1 MMLGQEEKVLSPAD
15 LLDRYREG
23 TAFYFGSP
31 RRTLLAEG
39 ELVKLSVDG
48 KGEELERLP
57 RRVAD
62 LLAGVR
68 AGNAAEALIVGAIPF
83 TVNSGVRP
91 ELFVPRQ
98 TRWAGPLAEAEEALA
113 DLAGDTDRSVFDG
126 ETDGG
131 AFKIVSFPTE
141 SDYEAAVRKGL
152 EQLRSGKL
160 RKVVLSR
167 SLRLENC
174 PPVQTE
180 RLLRRLAAGN
190 TRGYTFAVPLR
201 EQQHLAAGSG
211 QSAGQSGTTAAASA
225 SRTLIGASPELL
237 VARSGRL
244 VTANPLAG
252 SAARSSDPA
261 EDKRRADALL
271 QSAKDRHE
279 HAVVVE
285 AVASALRPYCR
296 KLDVPAEPSVIGTKT
311 MWHLSTKV
319 TGEVLEP
326 AASSLEL
333 AVAMHPTPA
342 VCGTPTG
349 PARTAIRELESFDRR
364 YFTGMV
370 GWCDAAGDGE
380 WAVTIRCAEIGEDA
394 VTLYAGAGIVE
405 GSDPAAELAETSS
418 KLKTLLLA
426 MGMNPETA
434 SNGGGGG
441 KSV

>member
-1 MMLGQEEKVLSPAD
+1 MA
-15 LLDRYREG
+15 
-23 TAFYFGSP
+23 
-31 RRTLLAEG
+31 
-39 ELVKLSVDG
+39 
-48 KGEELERLP
+48 
-57 RRVAD
+57 
-62 LLAGVR
+62 
-68 AGNAAEALIVGAIPF
+68 
-83 TVNSGVRP
+83 
-91 ELFVPRQ
+91 
-98 TRWAGPLAEAEEALA
+98 
-113 DLAGDTDRSVFDG
+113 
-126 ETDGG
+126 
-131 AFKIVSFPTE
+131 
-141 SDYEAAVRKGL
+141 
-152 EQLRSGKL
+152 
-160 RKVVLSR
+160 
-167 SLRLENC
+167 
-174 PPVQTE
+174 
-180 RLLRRLAAGN
+180 
-190 TRGYTFAVPLR
+190 
-201 EQQHLAAGSG
+201 AAGSG
-211 QSAGQSGTTAAASA
+211 HSAGQNGTAAEAS
-225 SRTLIGASPELL
+225 SVLTLIGASPELL
-237 VARSGRL
+237 VARSGQL

-271 QSAKDRHE
+271 LSAKDRHE

-319 TGEVLEP
+319 TGELLEP

-426 MGMNPETA
+426 MGMNPDTA
-434 SNGGGGG
+434 SGGGGT
-441 KSV
+441 SA

>member
-1 MMLGQEEKVLSPAD
+1 MMLGQKEKLLSPAD
-15 LLDRYREG
+15 LLDKYSEG
-23 TAFYFGSP
+23 SAFYFGSP
-31 RRTLLAEG
+31 RLTLLAEG
-39 ELVKLSVDG
+39 ELVRLSVEG

-68 AGNAAEALIVGAIPF
+68 AGNAAEPVIVGAIPF

-91 ELFVPRQ
+91 ELFVPLQ
-98 TRWAGPLAEAEEALA
+98 TLWAGPLPESEEVLAEI
-113 DLAGDTDRSVFDG
+113 AGDTDRPVFDG
-126 ETDGG
+126 KADGG
-131 AFKIVSFPTE
+131 TFNIVSFPTE

-174 PPVQTE
+174 PPVQTGH
-180 RLLRRLAAGN
+180 LLRRLAASN
-190 TRGYTFAVPLR
+190 TRGCTFAVPLR
-201 EQQHLAAGSG
+201 GQQSAAAGSG
-211 QSAGQSGTTAAASA
+211 CNAGPGQGAAPASA
-225 SRTLIGASPELL
+225 ARTLIGASPELL
-237 VARSGRL
+237 VARSGQL

-252 SAARSSDPA
+252 SAARSGDPA

-271 QSAKDRHE
+271 LSAKDRHE

-285 AVASALRPYCR
+285 AVVSALRPYCR

-319 TGEVLEP
+319 TGELLEP

-426 MGMNPETA
+426 MGMDPETG
-434 SNGGGGG
+434 SGGGG

>member
-1 MMLGQEEKVLSPAD
+1 MMLGQKEKLLSPAD
-15 LLDRYREG
+15 LLDKYSEG
-23 TAFYFGSP
+23 SAFYFGSP

-39 ELVKLSVDG
+39 ELVRLSVEG

-68 AGNAAEALIVGAIPF
+68 AGNAAEPVIVGAIPF

-91 ELFVPRQ
+91 ELFVPRH
-98 TRWAGPLAEAEEALA
+98 TEWAGPLADAEAVQA
-113 DLAGDTDRSVFDG
+113 DVAGDTARSVFDG
-126 ETDGG
+126 EVDGG
-131 AFKIVSFPTE
+131 TFKIVSFPTE

-174 PPVQTE
+174 PPVQTG
-180 RLLRRLAAGN
+180 RLLRRLAASN

-201 EQQHLAAGSG
+201 ASGSG
-211 QSAGQSGTTAAASA
+211 HNPGQGQGTAPASA
-225 SRTLIGASPELL
+225 AHTLIGASPELL
-237 VARSGRL
+237 VARSGQL

-271 QSAKDRHE
+271 LSAKDRHE
-279 HAVVVE
+279 HAVVVD

-319 TGEVLEP
+319 TGELLEP

-380 WAVTIRCAEIGEDA
+380 WAVTIRCAEIAEDA

-426 MGMNPETA
+426 MGMDPDTG
-434 SNGGGGG
+434 SGGGG

>member
-1 MMLGQEEKVLSPAD
+1 MMLGQKEKLLSPAD
-15 LLDRYREG
+15 LLDKYSEG
-23 TAFYFGSP
+23 SAFYFGSP

-39 ELVKLSVDG
+39 ELVRLSVEG

-68 AGNAAEALIVGAIPF
+68 AGNAAEPVIVGAIPF
-83 TVNSGVRP
+83 TVNSAVRP

-98 TRWAGPLAEAEEALA
+98 TEWAGPLVEAEEAHT
-113 DLAGDTDRSVFDG
+113 DIAGDTARSVFDG
-126 ETDGG
+126 EADGG
-131 AFKIVSFPTE
+131 TFKIVSFPTE

-174 PPVQTE
+174 PPVQTG
-180 RLLRRLAAGN
+180 RLLRRLAASN

-201 EQQHLAAGSG
+201 SQMPAAGGSG
-211 QSAGQSGTTAAASA
+211 HNAGQGLGTPPASGAH
-225 SRTLIGASPELL
+225 TLIGASPELL
-237 VARSGRL
+237 VARSGQL

-271 QSAKDRHE
+271 LSAKDRHE

-319 TGEVLEP
+319 TGDLLEP

-380 WAVTIRCAEIGEDA
+380 WAVTIRCAEIAEDA

-426 MGMNPETA
+426 MGMDPDTG
-434 SNGGGGG
+434 SGGGG